1 MHLTDNLLLIKRIN
15 TNTVYGKEPF
25 AKQDKIKVLKSA
37 ALPQWNI
44 KNTQGKTMQT
54 QTDTVQIV
62 IIVFYV
68 ILFMIVFLSV
78 KIFSFCLSVWC
89 KLV

>member
-1 MHLTDNLLLIKRIN
+1 M
-15 TNTVYGKEPF
+15 GKNPLRS
-25 AKQDKIKVLKSA
+25 KIKSEVLKSV
-37 ALPQWNI
+37 ALPQWNV

-54 QTDTVQIV
+54 QIDTVQIV

-68 ILFMIVFLSV
+68 ILVMIVFLSV
-78 KIFSFCLSVWC
+78 KIISFCLSVWY